1 MAEWSITHNRDRAV
15 FRLHLPEDLSTEVAR
30 AALTELVA
38 QIRGSA
44 RSVILI
50 ADLRAVRRIEA
61 AAPIVGAQI
70 FSGAVGKT
78 EHVYILTDRPLVR
91 SAASAAASSIGLRF
105 TCLKGEPDLA
115 ASHRFAPG
123 KQL

>member
-1 MAEWSITHNRDRAV
+1 MADWSITHDPDKGV
-15 FRLHLPEDLSTEVAR
+15 FRLRLPEELSTAVAR

-38 QIRGSA
+38 QIVGSA

-50 ADLRAVRRIEA
+50 ADLRVVRRIEA

-70 FSGAVGKT
+70 FSAAVSKT

-105 TCLKGEPDLA
+105 TCLKEEPDLT
-115 ASHRFAPG
+115 ASHPSPRRSG
-123 KQL
+123 S